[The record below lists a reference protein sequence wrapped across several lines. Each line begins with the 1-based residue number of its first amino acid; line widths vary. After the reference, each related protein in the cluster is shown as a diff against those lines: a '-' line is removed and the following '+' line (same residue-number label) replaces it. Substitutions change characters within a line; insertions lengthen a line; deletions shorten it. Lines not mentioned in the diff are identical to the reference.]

1 MRDNGSL
8 TCTTPNVILYQTDS
22 LMDNVHFFI
31 PKQFKDV
38 DLTDFA
44 ITLKYINPANVS
56 KIEILNLSN
65 DNYSE
70 NYMEYVLPVTTE
82 LTSISGDIKLYL
94 TFMKVDDNKKYIG
107 HSSELTISVSPV
119 SDYFTNEESLQAI
132 DKRIMQLQTIA
143 NQITETKADNIEK
156 VDDEVYLTANGE
168 KIGDSIVISGSG
180 DTPSGEFEVVIF

>member
-1 MRDNGSL
+1 MYAILMREDGSL
-8 TCTTPNVILYQTDS
+8 TCTTPNVILYQTES
-22 LMDNVHFFI
+22 FMDNVHFFI

-38 DLTDFA
+38 NLVDFA
-44 ITLKYINPANVS
+44 VTLKYVSPANVS

-82 LTSISGDIKLYL
+82 LTSIAGNIKLYL
-94 TFMKVDDNKKYIG
+94 TFMKIDETKKYIG
-107 HSSELTISVSPV
+107 HSSELTISINPV
-119 SDYFTNEESLQAI
+119 DDYFTNEESLQAI

-143 NQITETKADNIEK
+143 NQITETKAD
-156 VDDEVYLTANGE
+156 LTANGE

-180 DTPSGEFEVVIF
+180 EDPSGEFEVVEF